1 MWKFKGV
8 WAVFTLKNHKKCV
21 PPPSME
27 KKRCFYMAAWIE
39 NVRSGNEGSDKVKN
53 VSWIESK
60 KEFAPGSHL
69 GFQNQN
75 LSVPVYW
82 TPT

>member
-1 MWKFKGV
+1 M
-8 WAVFTLKNHKKCV
+8 VFTLKKSQKWV